1 MFGKSYAQ
9 SISIASSIW
18 KFILLFFSLRYHIC
32 MTLLQVFF
40 IISGI
45 IIFLIALDISKR
57 QKFNALHFI
66 VFLLV
71 GAWLLVFTFFPA
83 ILDWVGKIFGI
94 PRGADVLVYA
104 SIIFL
109 MYFVLLLLAKSE
121 KNKED
126 ITRLVREVAIL
137 ESKLEGLWK

>member
-1 MFGKSYAQ
+1 MRDYCQLF
-9 SISIASSIW
+9 IIDLNE
-18 KFILLFFSLRYHIC
+18 KFVWFFWTPRYHES
-32 MTLLQVFF
+32 MTVLQWFF

-45 IIFLIALDISKR
+45 IIFLLAFDISKR
-57 QKFNALHFI
+57 QKFNALHFV
-66 VFLLV
+66 VFLSV
-71 GAWLLVFTFFPA
+71 GAGLLLFTFFPS
-83 ILDWVGKIFGI
+83 ILDLVGRVFGI

-109 MYFVLLLLAKSE
+109 MYFVLLLLSKSE

-137 ESKLEGLWK
+137 ESKLHGQWK